1 MAFAFPSFVQ
11 SLQKSF
17 TPSQEVAAHPY
28 TERKLGL
35 LSLLFATLIKARQRE
50 ADQQIAS
57 LQRRS
62 LSAQFSRTSST
73 PSTNEA
79 EHAPANRKRGSLRL
93 TFDALIDAR
102 QREAEE
108 HARSA
113 KHGGPFSKSESQL
126 FEL

>member
-1 MAFAFPSFVQ
+1 MASAFPSFVQ

-17 TPSQEVAAHPY
+17 VPFQDVAAHPY
-28 TERKLGL
+28 TERKRGL
-35 LSLLFATLIKARQRE
+35 LSLFFATLIKARQRE
-50 ADQQIAS
+50 AEEQIAR
-57 LQRRS
+57 LQRGS
-62 LSAQFSRTSST
+62 LSVQFSRTSST
-73 PSTNEA
+73 PSTIEA

-93 TFDALIDAR
+93 IFDALIDAR

>member
-50 ADQQIAS
+50 AEEQIAS
-57 LQRRS
+57 LQRGS
-62 LSAQFSRTSST
+62 LSEQFSRTSFT
-73 PSTNEA
+73 PSTNKV
-79 EHAPANRKRGSLRL
+79 EHAPANRKQGLL
-93 TFDALIDAR
+93 TLIFGALIEAR

-113 KHGGPFSKSESQL
+113 KHGGLIFKERKPAL
-126 FEL
+126 

>member
-1 MAFAFPSFVQ
+1 MASAFPSFVH
-11 SLQKSF
+11 SLQESL
-17 TPSQEVAAHPY
+17 TPSQDAAAHPY
-28 TERKLGL
+28 TERKRGL

-50 ADQQIAS
+50 ADQQIAR

-79 EHAPANRKRGSLRL
+79 EYAPADRKRGLLRL
-93 TFDALIDAR
+93 IFDALIDAR

-113 KHGGPFSKSESQL
+113 KHAGPIFKERKPAH
-126 FEL
+126 